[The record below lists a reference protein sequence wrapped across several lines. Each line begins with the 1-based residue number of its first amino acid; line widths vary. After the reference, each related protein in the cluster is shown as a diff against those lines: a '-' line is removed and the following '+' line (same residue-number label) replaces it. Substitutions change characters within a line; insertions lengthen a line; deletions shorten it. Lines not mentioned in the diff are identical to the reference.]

1 MFGLERGS
9 APFSRDQLRP
19 EGLHHQM
26 SDASE
31 GGADMAASSPSSGKP
46 GYRQM
51 AFARGGAGGGAGGA
65 SRPRCSAP
73 RGRWAGRFG
82 LGEVEGHGVYVAVV
96 VVAAVCGGEEEK
108 KKRREE

>member
-51 AFARGGAGGGAGGA
+51 AFARGGAGGGGGGGK
-65 SRPRCSAP
+65 SPTVLSP
-73 RGRWAGRFG
+73 KG
-82 LGEVEGHGVYVAVV
+82 AV
-96 VVAAVCGGEEEK
+96 GGSF
-108 KKRREE
+108 RAR